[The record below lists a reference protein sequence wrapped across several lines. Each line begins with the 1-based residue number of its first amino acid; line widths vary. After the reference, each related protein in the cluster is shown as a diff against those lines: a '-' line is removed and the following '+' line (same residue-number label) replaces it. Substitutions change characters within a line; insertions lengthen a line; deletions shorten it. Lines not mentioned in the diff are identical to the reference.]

1 MKKETTPDIYG
12 LIGYPIKH
20 SLSPAMHNAAF
31 KKLKMN
37 ALYMLFE
44 KTREEFPAA
53 VRQLKAM
60 KIRGFNVTV
69 PYKEEIIPY
78 LDGLDEQA
86 RRIGAVN
93 TVLNQKGRFIGY
105 NTDAPGFIASL
116 KEDLDFAPQGK
127 NIFIIGAGGAARA
140 IGFALA
146 KEKAKIIVFCDCLAE
161 KAKRLAK
168 DIKRIFPNCL
178 VSSVTSPIACQL
190 SWAGTRP
197 APTIDLLVNAS
208 NCGMKPGDP
217 LPIDPKIL
225 PAGIRIY
232 DIIYNPA
239 PTKLVKE
246 SGRKRIK
253 AVNGLGM
260 LLRQGTAAFEIW
272 TNKKAPVELMR
283 QALLKAI
290 NGKPY

>member
-1 MKKETTPDIYG
+1 MNKIYG

-31 KKLKMN
+31 KKLKIN

-53 VRQLKAM
+53 IRQLKAM
-60 KIRGFNVTV
+60 GVSGFNVTV

-78 LDGLDEQA
+78 LDGLDPLA

-105 NTDAPGFIASL
+105 NTDALGFIASL
-116 KEDLDFAPQGK
+116 KEDLDFVSKGK

-146 KEKAKIIVFCDCLAE
+146 KEKAKSVVFCDILLE
-161 KAKRLAK
+161 KAQGLARN
-168 DIKRIFPNCL
+168 IKNVFSDCS
-178 VSSVTSPIACQL
+178 VSSVISTIEYRL
-190 SWAGTRP
+190 SA
-197 APTIDLLVNAS
+197 IDLLVNAS

-225 PAGIRIY
+225 PDGVRIY
-232 DIIYNPA
+232 DIIYNPS
-239 PTKLVKE
+239 PTRLVKE
-246 SGRKRIK
+246 AARRKIK

-260 LLRQGTAAFEIW
+260 LLGQGVAAFEIW
-272 TNKKAPVELMR
+272 TKQKAPLAIMR
-283 QALLKAI
+283 GALRKAVS
-290 NGKPY
+290 GKSH

>member
-1 MKKETTPDIYG
+1 METTPKIYG

-44 KTREEFPAA
+44 KDREEFPAA
-53 VRQLKAM
+53 VRKLKAM
-60 KIRGFNVTV
+60 KVGGFNVTV

-78 LDGLDEQA
+78 LDGLDPLA

-93 TVLNQKGRFIGY
+93 TVLNRKGKFIGY
-105 NTDAPGFIASL
+105 NTDALGFIASL
-116 KEDLDFAPQGK
+116 KEDLDFVPKGK

-146 KEKAKIIVFCDCLAE
+146 KEKAKSIVFRDCLAE
-161 KAKRLAK
+161 KAKRLAN
-168 DIKRIFPNCL
+168 DIQGIFPDCL
-178 VSSVTSPIACQL
+178 VSSVTSPIDCQL

-208 NCGMKPGDP
+208 NCGMKDSDP

-232 DIIYNPA
+232 DIIYNPS

-246 SGRKRIK
+246 SARRRIK

-260 LLRQGTAAFEIW
+260 LLGQGTAAFEIW
-272 TNKKAPVELMR
+272 TRHKAPLAIMR
-283 QALLKAI
+283 GALRKAVS
-290 NGKPY
+290 GKSH

>member
-1 MKKETTPDIYG
+1 MKKETAPKIYG

-60 KIRGFNVTV
+60 GVRGFNVTV

-78 LDGLDEQA
+78 LDGLDAQA
-86 RRIGAVN
+86 KRIGAVN

-105 NTDAPGFIASL
+105 NTDALGFIASL
-116 KEDLDFAPQGK
+116 KEDLAFVPKGK
-127 NIFIIGAGGAARA
+127 SIFIIGAGGAARA

-146 KEKAKIIVFCDCLAE
+146 KEKAKSIVFRDCLAE
-161 KAKRLAK
+161 KAERLSK
-168 DIKRIFPNCL
+168 DIKGIFPDCL
-178 VSSVTSPIACQL
+178 VSGQAR
-190 SWAGTRP
+190 GP

-208 NCGMKPGDP
+208 NCGMKSTDP
-217 LPIDPKIL
+217 LPIEPKIL
-225 PAGIRIY
+225 PAGIKVY
-232 DIIYNPA
+232 DIIYNPS

-246 SGRKRIK
+246 AGKRGIK
-253 AVNGLGM
+253 AINGLGM
-260 LLRQGTAAFEIW
+260 LLGQGRAAFEIW
-272 TNKKAPVELMR
+272 TKQKAPLSIMR
-283 QALLKAI
+283 GALRKAVS
-290 NGKPY
+290 GKPH

>member
-1 MKKETTPDIYG
+1 M
-12 LIGYPIKH
+12 LHFAVIGNPIKH
-20 SLSPAMHNAAF
+20 SLSPVMHNAAF
-31 KKLKMN
+31 KRLKMN

-44 KTREEFPAA
+44 KTREDFPAA

-60 KIRGFNVTV
+60 KVGGFNVTV

-127 NIFIIGAGGAARA
+127 NIFIIGAGGSARA

-146 KEKAKIIVFCDCLAE
+146 KEKAKTIVFRDCLAE

-168 DIKRIFPNCL
+168 DIKGIFPDCL
-178 VSSVTSPIACQL
+178 VSSVTSTIGDRL
-190 SWAGTRP
+190 L
-197 APTIDLLVNAS
+197 TIDLLVNAS
-208 NCGMKPGDP
+208 NCGMKNSDP

-225 PAGIRIY
+225 PAGIKVY

-290 NGKPY
+290 NGKPH

>member
-1 MKKETTPDIYG
+1 MKKETTPKIYG

-53 VRQLKAM
+53 LRQLKAM
-60 KIRGFNVTV
+60 GVSGFNVTV

-78 LDGLDEQA
+78 LDGLDAQA
-86 RRIGAVN
+86 KRIGAVN
-93 TVLNQKGRFIGY
+93 TVLNQKGRFTGY
-105 NTDAPGFIASL
+105 NTDALGFIASL
-116 KEDLDFAPQGK
+116 KEDLDFLPQGK

-146 KEKAKIIVFCDCLAE
+146 KEKAKSIVFRDILLE
-161 KAKRLAK
+161 KAQGLAK
-168 DIKRIFPNCL
+168 DIKGIFPDCL
-178 VSSVTSPIACQL
+178 VSGQASS
-190 SWAGTRP
+190 

-208 NCGMKPGDP
+208 NCGMKPSDP

-225 PAGIRIY
+225 PAGIKVY
-232 DIIYNPA
+232 DIIYNPS

-246 SGRKRIK
+246 AARRGIK

-260 LLRQGTAAFEIW
+260 LLGQGTAAFEIW
-272 TNKKAPVELMR
+272 TKQKAPVATMR
-283 QALLKAI
+283 GALRKAVS
-290 NGKPY
+290 GKYH